1 MDPLLK
7 EKLLLRKFS
16 SLEYMG
22 ELAVYHHKAIEG
34 LKKCLD
40 AFDRSPPQHVDWE
53 NWPIWNSPEVWKIK
67 VLPNFQ
73 GTQQSIEEGIENAK
87 RGNFSTIRSATGSLQ
102 GLSKDM
108 EGIGWDW
115 LKYIDYDL
123 VLQFSPNLGKAEQ
136 LASNI
141 WLTVGDYW
149 RPGEILDEKITGPID
164 EQELLRYLQ
173 SGELV

>member
-16 SLEYMG
+16 SIEYM
-22 ELAVYHHKAIEG
+22 EEFARYHRQAIEG
-34 LKKCLD
+34 LKECLA
-40 AFDRSPPQHVDWE
+40 AFERNPPPDWQS
-53 NWPIWNSPEVWKIK
+53 WPIWDSPKIWKMR
-67 VLPNFQ
+67 VLPNFE
-73 GTQQSIEEGIENAK
+73 GTQESIEEGIENAK
-87 RGNFSTIRSATGSLQ
+87 KGKFSTIRSVTGSMR

-108 EGIGWDW
+108 DGIGWDW
-115 LKYIDYDL
+115 LKYIDRDL

-141 WLTVGDYW
+141 WRTVGGYW
-149 RPGEILDEKITGPID
+149 RPGSILKENITGPID

-173 SGELV
+173 PGEHI

>member
-1 MDPLLK
+1 M
-7 EKLLLRKFS
+7 
-16 SLEYMG
+16 
-22 ELAVYHHKAIEG
+22 
-34 LKKCLD
+34 
-40 AFDRSPPQHVDWE
+40 
-53 NWPIWNSPEVWKIK
+53 
-67 VLPNFQ
+67 LPNFE
-73 GTQQSIEEGIENAK
+73 GTQLSIEQGIAKAKTGDFSYIEG
-87 RGNFSTIRSATGSLQ
+87 ATGSLQ

-115 LKYIDYDL
+115 LKYIDRDL